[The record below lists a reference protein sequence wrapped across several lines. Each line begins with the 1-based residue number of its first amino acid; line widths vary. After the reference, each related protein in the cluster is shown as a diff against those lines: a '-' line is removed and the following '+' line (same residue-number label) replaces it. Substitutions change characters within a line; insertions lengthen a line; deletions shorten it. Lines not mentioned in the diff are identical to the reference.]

1 MMTINAH
8 PGVHFSIGRQ
18 GEHLARQVQ
27 FDVSAWE
34 KTFGPGTVELIFQR
48 PGDTSPYPVPL
59 QREGS
64 IVRWVVTA
72 TDTAFSGR
80 NARAE
85 LRYYAGPS
93 LVKSETS
100 TVAIF
105 DALDTPEAEPDP
117 PGQSWLGQVLDAG
130 AIAQAAADRAVD
142 ATKRAPIIGANGN
155 WMVWDASAGA
165 YLDTGRYSGGSAP
178 YIGPNGNWFIG
189 SDDTGVSA
197 TGPRGEKGD
206 TGPQGPAGP
215 QGPVGPEGPAGAD
228 GKDYI
233 LTDADKREIASLV
246 EGSGGV
252 SQEQIDKAVQS
263 ALAQAKESGEFDGP
277 KGDTGATGPQGPQ
290 GPKGDTGATG
300 PKGDTGAQGPVGPA
314 YTLTDADKSE
324 LVNGVLSALPTW
336 IGGVY

>member
-1 MMTINAH
+1 MLTINAH
-8 PGVHFSIGRQ
+8 PGVFFSIGRQ
-18 GEHLARQVQ
+18 GENLARQVR
-27 FDVSAWE
+27 FDISDWE

-48 PGDTSPYPVPL
+48 PGDVSPYPVPL
-59 QREGS
+59 HREGP
-64 IVRWVVTA
+64 IVWWVVTA

-85 LRYYAGPS
+85 LRYYAGS
-93 LVKSETS
+93 ALVKSETS
-100 TVAIF
+100 TVAIL
-105 DALDTPEAEPDP
+105 DALDTPGAKPDP
-117 PGQSWLGQVLDAG
+117 PGQSWLDQVLNAG

-142 ATKRAPIIGANGN
+142 ATKRAPIIGENGN
-155 WMVWDASAGA
+155 WMVWNADQET

-178 YIGPNGNWFIG
+178 YIGPNGNWYVG

-215 QGPVGPEGPAGAD
+215 QGHVGPEGPAGAD

-233 LTDADKREIASLV
+233 LTDADKKEIASLV

-277 KGDTGATGPQGPQ
+277 EGPQ

-300 PKGDTGAQGPVGPA
+300 PVGPA
-314 YTLTDADKSE
+314 YTLTDADKAE
-324 LVNGVLSALPTW
+324 MVNGVLASLPTW
-336 IGGVY
+336 NGGAY